1 MSVMRLRARH
11 LAGLLLLLAA
21 LGTAEAS
28 SPRAGS
34 TPVPTHCIH
43 MLLAQRTTQT
53 RDAAP
58 IDFEPREPLTTALA
72 PDTSVPLAATHPMA
86 ASAAHSARLHAVTGS
101 SL

>member
-1 MSVMRLRARH
+1 
-11 LAGLLLLLAA
+11 
-21 LGTAEAS
+21 
-28 SPRAGS
+28 
-34 TPVPTHCIH
+34 

-58 IDFEPREPLTTALA
+58 IDFATCEPLARELA
-72 PDTSVPLAATHPMA
+72 PAASTPLAAMHPMA